1 MRRIKTCHFMG
12 KVSDDADEGLGLS
25 LATYLA
31 AIGAAILVLGTSIYF
46 ATGPTRLENPG
57 LAAYQPLGRIRLIP
71 ESMSKADVTL
81 NLSDGSKPTATKIT
95 RR

>member
-1 MRRIKTCHFMG
+1 MG

-25 LATYLA
+25 LATYLT
-31 AIGAAILVLGTSIYF
+31 AIGAAILVLGTPIYF

-57 LAAYQPLGRIRLIP
+57 MASYQAPGRTRLIP
-71 ESMSKADVTL
+71 ESGSKAALD
-81 NLSDGSKPTATKIT
+81 LSDGSKSTATKIA